1 MPTRQPGVLI
11 DDPAQPSPK
20 FVIGPL
26 PQRAERAARRHD
38 RVIVYPVA
46 RTDLGNLVRHSGA
59 AGDAVDKALSPFQH
73 PVQHT
78 LGRSHLP
85 EHVHVNTAF
94 AVRPLMGYAR
104 LVYTARDRVR
114 DEFFMSL
121 DSRAPVID
129 LRDRLTLLRVAVGID
144 P

>member
-11 DDPAQPSPK
+11 DDAAEPPPK

-59 AGDAVDKALSPFQH
+59 AGAAVDKALSPFQP
-73 PVQHT
+73 PVQYP
-78 LGRSHLP
+78 LVRSHLP
-85 EHVHVNTAF
+85 EHVHVNAAF
-94 AVRPLMGYAR
+94 AVRTLMGNAC
-104 LVYTARDRVR
+104 LMDTARDRVG

-121 DSRAPVID
+121 DPRAPAID
-129 LRDRLTLLRVAVGID
+129 LRDRLA
-144 P
+144 

>member
-11 DDPAQPSPK
+11 DDAAEPPAK
-20 FVIGPL
+20 FVVGPL
-26 PQRAERAARRHD
+26 PQRPERAARRHD

-59 AGDAVDKALSPFQH
+59 AGDAVNESFSPFQH

-78 LGRSHLP
+78 LSRRHLP

-94 AVRPLMGYAR
+94 AVRALMSNAR
-104 LVYTARDRVR
+104 LVDTARDRVR

-129 LRDRLTLLRVAVGID
+129 LRDWLT
-144 P
+144 